1 MKSIATR
8 SFAILIA
15 ISIILG
21 IGSTPVHAQLAD
33 GESITLSPT
42 NTKTTIDAGK
52 VVDGTVTI
60 VNDGNQ
66 AYDFLLYARPYSIVD
81 NDYSNPNFTNVTSNT
96 DVYKWINFPQTKYR
110 IDAGATVTAKYTM
123 RVPKD
128 AAPGG
133 HYGVIFAETQ
143 PDDAGSAGNMI
154 LRKKRVG
161 SILYVTVNGEY
172 KLSGKDAGSSIA
184 PWQPTPPLRA
194 TVSATN
200 DGNTDFTTAT
210 RLIVKDVFGV
220 IKYDVKKDYQVL
232 PDTTRTMMLEWEKA
246 SWFGFYKVETQQS
259 FLKETVKHEGY
270 VLIVPRFI
278 PLLLAIMLLTGGLY
292 ALLRHRKK

>member
-1 MKSIATR
+1 MRKRFVT
-8 SFAILIA
+8 ILVA
-15 ISIILG
+15 ALVVASG
-21 IGSTPVHAQLAD
+21 FGVSPASAQSAN

-42 NTKTTIDAGK
+42 STKTTADAGK
-52 VVDGTVTI
+52 TIEGKVTI
-60 VNDGNQ
+60 VNDGTQ
-66 AYDFLLYARPYSIVD
+66 TYEFLLYARPYSIIN
-81 NDYSNPNFTNVTSNT
+81 NDYTNPNFTNVTART
-96 DVYKWINFPQTKYR
+96 DVYKWISFPQTRYR
-110 IDAGATVTAKYTM
+110 IEAGATVTANYTM

-143 PDDAGSAGNMI
+143 PDESKASGNMI

-172 KLSGKDAGSSIA
+172 KLSGKDAGASIS

-194 TVSATN
+194 TISATN

-210 RLIVKDVFGV
+210 RLVVKDIFGTT
-220 IKYDVKKDYQVL
+220 KYDVKKDYQVL
-232 PDTTRTMMLEWEKA
+232 PDTTRTMTLEWQKA
-246 SWFGFYKVETQQS
+246 SWFGFYKVEAYQS

-278 PLLLAIMLLTGGLY
+278 PLLLVIMLLTGGLY
-292 ALLRHRKK
+292 ALLRRRKK